1 MNKFL
6 ERLLCRPGFPSPKFL
21 SCRNSA
27 TALPSTGGHKCCLE
41 GFGNELHRK
50 RVDLSREPTE
60 GPRWQG
66 AKNIEHGCGQDHF
79 LQKCHFLN
87 GTTKTLVGYGL

>member
-6 ERLLCRPGFPSPKFL
+6 ERLLCRPGFPSNGTQQ
-21 SCRNSA
+21 RHR
-27 TALPSTGGHKCCLE
+27 PSGGHKCCLE
-41 GFGNELHRK
+41 DSGNELHGK

-66 AKNIEHGCGQDHF
+66 AKHIEHGCGQDHV
-79 LQKCHFLN
+79 LQKCPFLN